1 MRPDSGRSRAVL
13 ILLVLASVT
22 IITLDARHDTSGSPV
37 DPLRSAVGS
46 VLGPVED
53 GASTALHP
61 LTSIPDHFGNV
72 DALRHDNAA
81 LQTRID
87 TLTTRLRAEQ
97 ANNQRNVELNRIGQ
111 FAAVQDYD
119 VVPAQVIAMGPAQSF
134 SRTVTIDAGRQ
145 QGVVPDLTVINGEGL
160 VGRVIAANATTA
172 TVLLIVDRDSTVGG
186 RLSRSMELGFLT
198 GDGSLSG
205 TGALELSLV
214 DHSVSPH
221 VGDEVVS
228 WGSHNHAPYLPG
240 IPIGKVVSVHSSPAD
255 LTQTA
260 QIRPY
265 VDFSS
270 LDVVGVV
277 VRAGQAAATNLAGG
291 VSR

>member
-1 MRPDSGRSRAVL
+1 MPPDSGRSRAVL

-22 IITLDARHDTSGSPV
+22 IITLDARHDTSRSPV

-46 VLGPVED
+46 VIGPVED
-53 GASTALHP
+53 GASAALRP
-61 LTSIPDHFGNV
+61 LTDIPGHFRDV
-72 DALRHDNAA
+72 DALRRDNSA
-81 LQTRID
+81 LQSRID

-97 ANNQRNVELNRIGQ
+97 ANSHRNVEVRRIAQ
-111 FAAVQDYD
+111 FAAVDNYD

-134 SRTVTIDAGRQ
+134 SRTVTIDAGRR
-145 QGVVPDLTVINGEGL
+145 QGVVPDLTVIDGDGL
-160 VGRVIAANATTA
+160 VGRVIASTATTA

-186 RLSRSMELGFLT
+186 RLSRSMELGFIT

-205 TGALELSLV
+205 GGSLQLSLV
-214 DHSVSPH
+214 DHSVSPR
-221 VGDEVVS
+221 VGDDVVS
-228 WGSHNHAPYLPG
+228 WGSRNHAPYLPG
-240 IPIGKVVSVHSSPAD
+240 VPIGRVVGVHSSPAD

-277 VRAGQAAATNLAGG
+277 VRAGQGTATNVASG
-291 VSR
+291 VHR